1 MKKMFT
7 VKSFL
12 LFRACKD
19 LLLKLSTQSITT
31 DYRVL
36 KLELSFNYAYPLSF
50 LFSKNQLWVKNYS
63 QTTVLYQNKTYP

>member
-36 KLELSFNYAYPLSF
+36 KLELSSNYAYPLSF